1 MVETN
6 GIDYYVC
13 VRRNA
18 KGPPPPKRESRY
30 LAIIEDET

>member
-13 VRRNA
+13 VIRNA
-18 KGPPPPKRESRY
+18 KGPPSSKRESRY
-30 LAIIEDET
+30 LAVIEDET